1 MLIFQPP
8 RGTTSPIMGSND
20 RDGPALRKEGRV
32 AWILLSVAGIFEVV
46 WAYYMKLSEGFS
58 RPLYTVLTFAFMFV
72 SFWMLSVAMK
82 TLPLGTAY
90 AVWTGIGAVG
100 AFLVGLVVLGESAT
114 PLRILAA
121 VLIVSGIALMKFSST
136 E

>member
-1 MLIFQPP
+1 
-8 RGTTSPIMGSND
+8 MGIND

-32 AWILLSVAGIFEVV
+32 AWILLSVAGLLEVV
-46 WAYYMKLSEGFS
+46 WAYFMKLSDGFS
-58 RPLYTVLTFAFMFV
+58 RPLYTVLTFGFMFV
-72 SFWMLSVAMK
+72 SFWLLSVAMK

-100 AFLVGLVVLGESAT
+100 AFIVGLAVMGESAS

>member
-1 MLIFQPP
+1 MALPIL
-8 RGTTSPIMGSND
+8 GTNA

-32 AWILLSVAGIFEVV
+32 AWILLSVAGLLEVV
-46 WAYYMKLSEGFS
+46 WAYYMKLSDGFS

-72 SFWMLSVAMK
+72 SFWLLSVAMK

-100 AFLVGLVVLGESAT
+100 AFIVGLTVLGEAAT

-121 VLIVSGIALMKFSST
+121 VLIVSGIALMKFSSA

>member
-1 MLIFQPP
+1 
-8 RGTTSPIMGSND
+8 MGSND

-32 AWILLSVAGIFEVV
+32 AWILLSVAGLFEVV
-46 WAYYMKLSEGFS
+46 WAYFMKLSDGFS

-72 SFWMLSVAMK
+72 SFWLLSIAMK

-100 AFLVGLVVLGESAT
+100 AFIVGLLFMGEST
-114 PLRILAA
+114 SPLRILAA
-121 VLIVSGIALMKFSST
+121 VLIVAGLALMKLTST

>member
-1 MLIFQPP
+1 
-8 RGTTSPIMGSND
+8 MGSND

-32 AWILLSVAGIFEVV
+32 AWILLSVAGILEVV
-46 WAYYMKLSEGFS
+46 WAYFMKLSEGFS
-58 RPLYTVLTFAFMFV
+58 RPMPTILTFAFMFV
-72 SFWMLSVAMK
+72 SFWLLSVAMK
-82 TLPLGTAY
+82 SLPLGTAY

-100 AFLVGLVVLGESAT
+100 AFLVGLVVLGEAAT

-121 VLIVSGIALMKFSST
+121 VLIVSCIALMKFASP